1 VFVNSWYALAKKTD
15 IGQTEISIYDE
26 IGAFGVS
33 AKSFLADLQR
43 IPADHTILLK
53 IHSPGGEVFDGNAIF
68 NSLKRR
74 AADVVVQIEGIA
86 ASMATVISLAGHHV
100 KMAANGFYMIH
111 NPWGMAMGDAAEL
124 RDQAE
129 LLDKI
134 RSNMVGAYAAKSGQS
149 PEQIKEWMDA
159 ETWFTAEQALA
170 AGFVDEITDGLAI
183 AASAN
188 RPALLTKFRNTPAAL
203 LTPEPPRMNET
214 QPVAEPEV
222 EILET
227 EKVENEPNPLLVEI
241 LASLDEVETKSADL
255 DDESKVT
262 LSERLQSMASA
273 MSAPEEET
281 TEEVTK
287 KEDEEYASEPQ
298 AKIAA
303 ADQIL
308 AKYNAALAER
318 DSALAEARSY
328 KAQLDTERE
337 ALQRLERSLG
347 LSAARVVPVI
357 ENASPEAS
365 DPVAE
370 YIAAVE
376 AGDRKTASAL
386 FEKHKAAIWQHRSKI
401 SKA

>member
-1 VFVNSWYALAKKTD
+1 VFVNSWYALAKKPD

-203 LTPEPPRMNET
+203 LTPQPPRMEENENQDRSVET
-214 QPVAEPEV
+214 EILEDPQATVVSENAPEDPSAPSDESAPSDAAEPIAQPTPEPEV
-222 EILET
+222 I
-227 EKVENEPNPLLVEI
+227 EPI
-241 LASLDEVETKSADL
+241 
-255 DDESKVT
+255 ESPV
-262 LSERLQSMASA
+262 
-273 MSAPEEET
+273 
-281 TEEVTK
+281 
-287 KEDEEYASEPQ
+287 

-318 DSALAEARSY
+318 DGALAEARSY

-386 FEKHKAAIWQHRSKI
+386 FEKHKAAIWQHRNKI

>member
-1 VFVNSWYALAKKTD
+1 VNSWYALAKKPD
-15 IGQTEISIYDE
+15 IGQTEIAIYDE
-26 IGAFGVS
+26 IGAFGIS

-43 IPADHTILLK
+43 IPADHTIVLK
-53 IHSPGGEVFDGNAIF
+53 IHSPGGEVFDGNAIATA
-68 NSLKRR
+68 LQRR
-74 AADVVVQIEGIA
+74 GNVEVQIEGIA
-86 ASMATVISLAGHHV
+86 ASMATLISLAGAPV

-124 RDQAE
+124 RDQAA

-134 RSNMVGAYAAKSGQS
+134 RANMVSAYAAKSGQS
-149 PEQIKEWMDA
+149 PEQITEWMDA
-159 ETWFTAEQALA
+159 ETWFSATEAQA
-170 AGFVDEITDGLAI
+170 AGFVDEVTDEIRI

-188 RPALLTKFRNTPAAL
+188 RPHLLAKYRNTPAAL
-203 LTPEPPRMNET
+203 LTPEPPRMENEIET
-214 QPVAEPEV
+214 PAAEPEV
-222 EILET
+222 EILDSVVSES
-227 EKVENEPNPLLVEI
+227 
-241 LASLDEVETKSADL
+241 AEVETP
-255 DDESKVT
+255 VV
-262 LSERLQSMASA
+262 SEEVAAEQPAEQPA
-273 MSAPEEET
+273 EEKAPEQP
-281 TEEVTK
+281 V
-287 KEDEEYASEPQ
+287 ALV

-318 DSALAEARSY
+318 DAALSEISAY
-328 KAQLDTERE
+328 KAKLDNASLELAAERE
-337 ALQRLERSLG
+337 ALARLERSLG

-386 FEKHKAAIWQHRSKI
+386 FEKHKAAIWQHRNKI

>member
-1 VFVNSWYALAKKTD
+1 MKTWYAIAPKSENK
-15 IGQTEISIYDE
+15 QAEISIFDE
-26 IGAFGVS
+26 IGMFGVS

-68 NSLKRR
+68 NALQRR
-74 AADVVVQIEGIA
+74 GNVEVQIEGIA
-86 ASMATVISLAGHHV
+86 ASMATVISLAGAPV

-111 NPWGMAMGDAAEL
+111 NPWGVAMGDAEDL
-124 RDQAE
+124 RDQAA

-134 RSNMVGAYAAKSGQS
+134 RANMVSAYAAKSGQS
-149 PEQIKEWMDA
+149 TEQITEWMDD
-159 ETWFTAEQALA
+159 ETWFSAAEAQA
-170 AGFVDEITDGLAI
+170 AGFVDEVTDEIRI

-188 RPALLTKFRNTPAAL
+188 RPKLLAKYRNTPAAL
-203 LTPEPPRMNET
+203 LTPEPPRMEENENQDRSVET
-214 QPVAEPEV
+214 
-222 EILET
+222 EILEDLQAT
-227 EKVENEPNPLLVEI
+227 VVSEN
-241 LASLDEVETKSADL
+241 
-255 DDESKVT
+255 
-262 LSERLQSMASA
+262 
-273 MSAPEEET
+273 APETVEAPAAEPAVEPVLEAEPTTDPEVIEPIET
-281 TEEVTK
+281 
-287 KEDEEYASEPQ
+287 PI
-298 AKIAA
+298 AKIAS
-303 ADQIL
+303 ADQIH

-318 DSALAEARSY
+318 DAALTEARSY
-328 KAQLDTERE
+328 KAQLECERE

-376 AGDRKTASAL
+376 SGDRKTASAL
-386 FEKHKAAIWQHRSKI
+386 FEKHKAAIWQHRNKI